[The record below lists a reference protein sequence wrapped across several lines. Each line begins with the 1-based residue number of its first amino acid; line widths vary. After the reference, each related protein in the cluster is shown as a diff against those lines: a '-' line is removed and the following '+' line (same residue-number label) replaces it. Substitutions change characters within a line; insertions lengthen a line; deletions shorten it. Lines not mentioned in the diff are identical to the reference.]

1 MGGCRA
7 MNSKIIKW
15 GKRAVTTA
23 CLGIVGLLLYALSY
37 YVYWN
42 WYIPYHTDS
51 LYQEAMQNPN
61 KAEEIAQQF
70 FDMEDHTCNSSN
82 RALELITYYAKKGR
96 IGSQKMLEQYNA
108 DEGLPIE
115 SKAPINRYIFGI
127 DLGKSTKQ
135 DVWDYLDSKS
145 LNHQEL
151 ENGSITQCYSDFE
164 FAGIYWGYVYFY
176 YVNNKVYKI
185 LFSCKS
191 KRSNIKEIYVKL
203 RNILAEKYTLIKQ
216 LDSNYRKELID
227 IRDLKTSIIL
237 EISGYKELTCKYT
250 DLSLEKEKNNQNLND
265 I

>member
-1 MGGCRA
+1 
-7 MNSKIIKW
+7 MNSMVIKL
-15 GKRAVTTA
+15 GKGAVITV

-37 YVYWN
+37 YGYWN
-42 WYIPYHTDS
+42 WYVPYHTDS
-51 LYQEAMQNPN
+51 LYQEAMQNPI
-61 KAEEIAQQF
+61 KAEEIAQQL
-70 FDMEDHTCNSSN
+70 FDTEDHTCNSN
-82 RALELITYYAKKGR
+82 DRALELITYYAKKGR

-108 DEGLPIE
+108 DLGLPIE
-115 SKAPINRYIFGI
+115 SKVPINRYIFGI

-135 DVWDYLDSKS
+135 DVWNYLDCND
-145 LNHQEL
+145 LHYQEL

-164 FAGIYWGYVYFY
+164 FVGIYWDYVCFY
-176 YVNNKVYKI
+176 YVNNRVYKI

-191 KRSNIKEIYVKL
+191 KRSNIKEMYAKL

-216 LDSNYRKELID
+216 LNPNYRKELLD

-237 EISGYKELTCKYT
+237 EISGYKELTYKYT